1 MDKHS
6 NRRGYRR
13 LRRSPTAVRRK
24 VKIARLGGG
33 SGRGAATKFI
43 NSLKKWWKKN
53 IVPLKALAAFH
64 EAYVAVMLK
73 LEGKVEKEYR
83 GGGKK
88 VAGDSQTWKLPCG
101 DRVDDRVVLQF
112 YNRVL
117 ASREFVSLVRLG

>member
-33 SGRGAATKFI
+33 GRGAARKFI
-43 NSLKKWWKKN
+43 KAVKNWWKKN
-53 IVPLKALAAFH
+53 IVPLNALAAFH

-83 GGGKK
+83 GGGGKK

-101 DRVDDRVVLQF
+101 DRVDDRVVLEF